1 MEKIKAV
8 SYGVGNIGRDIA
20 RFMVDK
26 GVIITGAI
34 DLKNVGQDLGDV
46 IGLGRKLNVEISD
59 NADEVLAQTGADIA
73 LVAVATSMEK
83 IYPHVKKCL
92 EAGLNVITTSEEASY
107 PWTSSPAIAAKLDRI
122 AKENGVTVTGS
133 GMQDVF
139 WANLITTLTG
149 ASHRIESVEGRTS
162 INMDELGPM
171 VAEFYAVGRKADDIY
186 QMIEKNEKLP
196 LGDEV
201 VCLRMDLENQISD
214 LGLTTKTIT
223 ESVKPIILDYDLPC
237 KAFNKDIPAG
247 DVTGLDN
254 TIVIETV
261 EGIVFKATQTAKVY
275 EQGEQDINEWLIKGV
290 PTIHLRND
298 NPPTLL
304 GTSSQIVNRIPD
316 VINARP
322 GYVTIDE
329 LPKLVCKVRSL
340 EHYLNI
346 CQ

>member
-1 MEKIKAV
+1 
-8 SYGVGNIGRDIA
+8 
-20 RFMVDK
+20 
-26 GVIITGAI
+26 
-34 DLKNVGQDLGDV
+34 
-46 IGLGRKLNVEISD
+46 
-59 NADEVLAQTGADIA
+59 
-73 LVAVATSMEK
+73 
-83 IYPHVKKCL
+83 
-92 EAGLNVITTSEEASY
+92 
-107 PWTSSPAIAAKLDRI
+107 
-122 AKENGVTVTGS
+122 
-133 GMQDVF
+133 
-139 WANLITTLTG
+139 
-149 ASHRIESVEGRTS
+149 
-162 INMDELGPM
+162 
-171 VAEFYAVGRKADDIY
+171 VGRKADDIY
-186 QMIEKNEKLP
+186 KMIEKNEKLP

-223 ESVKPIILDYDLPC
+223 ESVKPIILDHALPC

-261 EGIVFKATQTAKVY
+261 EGILFKATQTAKVY
-275 EQGEQDINEWLIKGV
+275 EKGEQDINEWIIKGE
-290 PTIHLRND
+290 PTIHMRND

-340 EHYLNI
+340 EHYLKIRRSNHSRK
-346 CQ
+346 